1 MKQFITPDVLANQVR
16 MQRAAFAGSFVFVE
30 GISDERFYSL
40 FTDSTACKIII
51 AHGRLQVI
59 AVCGI
64 LDQASFIGFVGIT
77 DADFDHAEGNPPSN
91 GSILLTDWHDAECFL
106 VASGAFDRVL
116 HEHAD
121 REKLEKWKSTHGIQN
136 VREHFIKQGAEIGFL
151 LWHSMSAGLG
161 LNFNGLTMQSFVVPT
176 TLVVDSEALT
186 DHVLQLSGK
195 PPVDKTQLIEA
206 VTRKKCGGADLWQ
219 IARGHDIVDLMCFA
233 LRGTWKTDPANLLTP
248 KTMEAVLRTAYPTE
262 AFARTRLY
270 GLIRAWEVA
279 HNGLYLILKQDI

>member
-40 FTDSTACKIII
+40 FTDSNACKIII

-77 DADFDHAEGNPPSN
+77 DADFDHAEGNSAPT
-91 GSILLTDWHDAECFL
+91 GSVLLTDWHDAECFL
-106 VASGAFDRVL
+106 VASDAFDRVL

-121 REKLEKWKSTHGIQN
+121 REKLANWKSTHGINN

-151 LWHSMSAGLG
+151 LWHSLSAGLG
-161 LNFNGLTMQSFVVPT
+161 LNFNGLTIQSFVMPT
-176 TLVVDSEALT
+176 TLVVDVNALT
-186 DHVLQLSGK
+186 DHVLQLSGI
-195 PPVDKTQLIEA
+195 PLIDKAQLTKE
-206 VTRKKCGGADLWQ
+206 VTTKKSGGADLWQ
-219 IARGHDIVDLMCFA
+219 VTRGHDIVDLMCFA
-233 LRGTWKTDPANLLTP
+233 LRGTWKPDPANLLSP
-248 KTMEAVLRTAYPTE
+248 KTMEAVLRTAYPTK
-262 AFARTRLY
+262 AFASTRLY
-270 GLIRAWEVA
+270 GLIRAWEA
-279 HNGLYLILKQDI
+279 SHGGQYLVLKQDL